1 MMRQTLLKSCF
12 CFLTAAL
19 LHGAEYY
26 VGENAQFKTIGEG
39 IRAMKPGDTLT
50 ILPGTY
56 FESVEHAGLGNAEK
70 KTVIRAQ
77 RAGSVLLRGDKEAP
91 VFHPVFGT
99 RFTFV
104 CDWKENALAVNERD
118 SLKILLPSAT
128 LRDLEFERG
137 RFFHDRKNGKLYIST
152 TDGELPSR
160 HYYTVS
166 VIRGSG
172 IFLKNPV
179 NVTIDGIY
187 VTGFY
192 SHERVEN
199 RMSSALYGI
208 RINFGINCTIRNCRA
223 FFNANGIHSGH
234 GDGNILENCTVYAN
248 GSHNPSSGGQLV
260 IWGPV
265 KNSVIRNCV
274 SFFSAKPDGPV
285 GIRIYGGRG
294 ENCRIENCISF
305 GEQATAIKLNENINS
320 WCIGN
325 YSEGGLDALYT
336 RGNTAGGING
346 YKTNDPD
353 LLRIDRIRRDQRN
366 VLFADPDRHDYR
378 PQEGAPGVSRGLP
391 DRNNVFFVSPFGNDS
406 ASGRSLKNAWK
417 TLRNLKPDS
426 TVYLLPGVYGTQK
439 ITVPRVLLSTRG
451 TGAKAIFNDTFSI
464 AASDVRLRDLNFIK
478 GKVSVSGANARIE
491 GCGFHVPLKITGK
504 NAQIFHNAF
513 TVAPEWDGTASAHS
527 NLLPDTRPEPLYS
540 DAAGGDFTL
549 KNAEMFAGRGF
560 DALPVGPYRL
570 LREAKPAR
578 ITGPFVRSVT
588 ATTANIEWWTDRSDV
603 SSELYWGADP
613 SCGKKVGKGYAGG
626 SYHSAAI
633 TGLEPGRK
641 YYFRIAS
648 RSPLREHHSN
658 TELAIADKFKAREL
672 VKSEVAEFK
681 TASAEA
687 PRREYFVSPAGNDA
701 NPGTKGAPLASISH
715 AMDLALAG
723 DTVTVEPGIYSEHVM
738 FRSGGDQGREI
749 LLRSAVPGRAVID
762 GRRRIPV
769 IMTLENKS
777 HVTVDGFT
785 FRNVAGTQGAC
796 LRISNGREI
805 AVRRCFSD
813 GRSSSYTP
821 GLVRAEFA
829 ENLLLD
835 NCVIISS
842 FFGGMFMRCPGL
854 VVKNCVW
861 YLNARHIYV
870 HNQPDEPM
878 LFENCLMAE
887 NLALKHVLEFF
898 RVWHL
903 EALKVRN
910 CAFHLRMPKEHRTM
924 VAFLRKNGDR
934 VDRQLK
940 WPELKAGGVDMSGTI
955 FGDPQWNILPKGLMM
970 FSTPPELEKN
980 PEALV
985 RHYYKE
991 AARFSRT
998 YREAEL
1004 GEKQTPYDYAAW
1016 KIEDFISRNPEFLKR
1031 KIGLLPEAFQ

>member
-1 MMRQTLLKSCF
+1 MRQFLLKSCF

-39 IRAMKPGDTLT
+39 VRAMKPGDTLT
-50 ILPGTY
+50 ILPGVY
-56 FESVEHAGLGNAEK
+56 FESIEHAGLGNAEK

-77 RAGSVLLRGDKEAP
+77 HAGTVLLRGDKEAP
-91 VFHPVFGT
+91 VFHPVSGT

-152 TDGELPSR
+152 TDGGLPSR
-160 HYYTVS
+160 HYYTIS
-166 VIRGSG
+166 VICGNG
-172 IFLKNPV
+172 IYLKNPV

-208 RINFGINCTIRNCRA
+208 RINYGINCIIRNCIA

-234 GDGNILENCTVYAN
+234 GDGNVLEHCTVYAN

-274 SFFSAKPDGPV
+274 SFFSAKMDGAV

-320 WCIGN
+320 WCVGN
-325 YSEGGLDALYT
+325 YSESGIAALYA
-336 RGNTAGGING
+336 RNNTAGGVNE
-346 YKTNDPD
+346 YNTNDPE
-353 LLRIDRIRRDQRN
+353 LLRIDRIRRDQWDT
-366 VLFADPDRHDYR
+366 LFADPARHDFR
-378 PQEGAPGVSRGLP
+378 PQEEAPDISRGLP
-391 DRNNVFFVSPFGNDS
+391 DRKNVFFVSPFGNDS

-417 TLRNLKPDS
+417 TLKNLKPDS
-426 TVYLLPGVYGTQK
+426 TVYFLPGVYGAQN
-439 ITVPRVLLSTRG
+439 ITVSRVLLSSRG
-451 TGAKAIFNDTFSI
+451 TGAKAIFKGSFSV
-464 AASDVRLRDLNFIK
+464 AASDVHLRDLNFIQ
-478 GKVSVSGANARIE
+478 GKVSVSGANAEIK
-491 GCGFHVPLKITGK
+491 GCGFSVPVKITGR
-504 NAQIFHNAF
+504 NARIFHNAF
-513 TVAPEWDGTASAHS
+513 IMVPEWNATASAHS
-527 NLLPDTRPEPLYS
+527 NLLPDTIPTPLYS
-540 DAAGGDFTL
+540 DAAAGDFTL
-549 KNAEMFAGRGF
+549 KNAEKFAGRGF
-560 DALPVGPYRL
+560 DALPIGPYRL
-570 LREAKPAR
+570 LREAKPAK

-626 SYHSAAI
+626 SYHSATI
-633 TGLEPGRK
+633 SGLEPGKK
-641 YYFRIAS
+641 YYFYIAS

-672 VKSEVAEFK
+672 VKSEVAEFT
-681 TASAEA
+681 TATREA
-687 PRREYFVSPAGNDA
+687 PRREYFVAFAGNDE
-701 NPGTKGAPLASISH
+701 NPGTKDAPLGSISR
-715 AMDLALAG
+715 AMELALAG
-723 DTVTVEPGIYSEHVM
+723 DTVTVEPGVYSEHVM
-738 FRSGGDQGREI
+738 FRSGGDNGREI
-749 LLRSAVPGRAVID
+749 LLRSAVPGGAVID
-762 GRRRIPV
+762 GRRKIPV
-769 IMTLENKS
+769 VMTLNNKS
-777 HVTVDGFT
+777 HITVDGFT
-785 FRNVAGTQGAC
+785 FRNVGGTRGAC
-796 LRISNGREI
+796 LRINNGRKI
-805 AVRRCFSD
+805 VLRRCFSD

-821 GLVRAEFA
+821 GLVRAEFV

-842 FFGGMFMRCPGL
+842 FFGGMFMRCPDL
-854 VVKNCVW
+854 VVRNCVW
-861 YLNARHIYV
+861 YLNARHLYV
-870 HNQPDEPM
+870 HNQPDEPV
-878 LFENCLMAE
+878 LFKNCLMAE
-887 NLALKHVLEFF
+887 NLATKHVLEFF

-910 CAFHLRMPKEHRTM
+910 CAFYLRMPKEHRTM
-924 VAFLRKNGDR
+924 VAFVRKNGDR

-940 WPELKAGGVDMSGTI
+940 WSELKAAGVDMTGTI
-955 FGDPQWNILPKGLMM
+955 FGNPDWSILPKGLMM
-970 FSTPPELEKN
+970 FSTPPELDGN
-980 PEALV
+980 PDALV
-985 RHYYKE
+985 KHYYKE
-991 AARFSRT
+991 SARFSST
-998 YREAEL
+998 YREMEL
-1004 GEKQTPYDYAAW
+1004 GQNQTAYDYKIW
-1016 KIEDFISRNPEFLKR
+1016 KIEDFIPRNPEFLK
-1031 KIGLLPEAFQ
+1031 KEIGLLPEMFH